1 MLMEPPV
8 LVAMELKPQD
18 KKGEI
23 LDFAKI
29 ASAYGKKTIQN
40 AINTSEILYV
50 DSNKKRTDTWLD
62 ALRLQLLERDR
73 ISDPGKHKAGLLRQA

>member
-29 ASAYGKKTIQN
+29 ASAYGKKQ
-40 AINTSEILYV
+40 S
-50 DSNKKRTDTWLD
+50 RT
-62 ALRLQLLERDR
+62 QLTPLK
-73 ISDPGKHKAGLLRQA
+73 SCM

>member
-1 MLMEPPV
+1 
-8 LVAMELKPQD
+8 MELKPQD

-29 ASAYGKKTIQN
+29 ASAYGKNN
-40 AINTSEILYV
+40 AQQLIDNSDILYV
-50 DSNKKRTDTWLD
+50 DPNKKRTDTWLD

-73 ISDPGKHKAGLLRQA
+73 ISDPGRHKAGLLRQA

>member
-29 ASAYGKKTIQN
+29 ASAYGKNN
-40 AINTSEILYV
+40 A
-50 DSNKKRTDTWLD
+50 
-62 ALRLQLLERDR
+62 Q
-73 ISDPGKHKAGLLRQA
+73 